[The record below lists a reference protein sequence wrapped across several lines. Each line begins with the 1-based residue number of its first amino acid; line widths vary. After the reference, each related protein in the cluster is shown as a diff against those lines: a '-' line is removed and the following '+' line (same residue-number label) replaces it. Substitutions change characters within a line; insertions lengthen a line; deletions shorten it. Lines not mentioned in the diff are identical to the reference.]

1 MRSRTLLMIFT
12 LLFFVALLALFP
24 GIGEL
29 TGITGKDEYYLT
41 IRTPMHMI
49 EGGHG
54 WLPWLDGLPRLQKPP
69 LMYWLGKIS
78 FEIFGISLLSARMI
92 GVFFAAILVVTTA
105 AISWLLNKDKGMAIL
120 TGLVIL
126 GMAGVMIDGR
136 RYLLD
141 IPVAAFSGLSV
152 LFFLLWD
159 RKFSYI
165 YLGISM
171 IFLGLAFL
179 TKGPVTLIFYLTAVV
194 SWWLTRSGEVSL
206 RSWYW
211 QKWIASFAI
220 AFIIVLPWY
229 IYIYQQY
236 PEELSRTLLQE
247 ANDRN
252 ILNFSVSP
260 LLNLTVLGLPW
271 TIVLFALLLNYFR
284 TNDSGTRRTHSNIS
298 FLSLWLLLSILPF
311 FFFKTFGRY
320 LYGCLIPLSILITAL
335 LSHHSDIRVFKN
347 WFRVSASLSS
357 LIGLFL
363 FTLVLWF
370 REFDLA
376 LFFSFLMIAI
386 FIYVWWQ
393 ARNPMALALTSVLYW
408 FSVTVIIYPRLG
420 INAIPAGVE
429 SLIKNEYT
437 VLYAGPQPAMLPVSV
452 KRGLRAT
459 SRLWTLPP
467 EVLTSCKGFLLF
479 LPENKLRM
487 AKKQMGDLSLD
498 HEELKRYKI
507 LSSRGSWARFTKE
520 GTTLSDWKEAIR
532 DQDLNSLGTDIFL
545 LRVNAKPCQPGNL
558 QNHD

>member
-1 MRSRTLLMIFT
+1 MLSRSLVFIFS
-12 LLFFVALLALFP
+12 LLFIIAVVALFP
-24 GIGEL
+24 GISEI

-78 FEIFGISLLSARMI
+78 FELFGISLLSARMI
-92 GVFFAAILVVTTA
+92 GVVFAAILVVTTA
-105 AISWLLNKDKGMAIL
+105 AISWFLNKDKNMTLL
-120 TGLVIL
+120 TGLIIL

-141 IPVAAFSGLSV
+141 VPVAAFSGLSV

-159 RKFSYI
+159 RKLSYI
-165 YLGISM
+165 YLGTSM
-171 IFLGLAFL
+171 VFLGLAFL

-194 SWWLTRSGEVSL
+194 SWRLTRPGTIAL
-206 RSWYW
+206 RTWYW
-211 QKWIASFAI
+211 QKWIASFVI

-229 IYIYQQY
+229 LYIYQQY
-236 PEELSRTLLQE
+236 PEGLSRTLLQE

-252 ILNFSVSP
+252 LLNFSVSP
-260 LLNLTVLGLPW
+260 LLNLTALGLPW
-271 TIVLFALLLNYFR
+271 SIILLALLLNYFR
-284 TNDSGTRRTHSNIS
+284 KDGSGIKSSHSDIA

-311 FFFKTFGRY
+311 FFFKTFSRY
-320 LYGCLIPLSILITAL
+320 LYGCLIPLSVLITTL

-347 WFRVSASLSS
+347 WFRVSASISS
-357 LIGLFL
+357 LIGIFL

-376 LFFSFLMIAI
+376 LFFSFLTIAI

-408 FSVTVIIYPRLG
+408 FSVTVIIYPRIG
-420 INAIPAGVE
+420 INAVPAGVE

-437 VLYAGPQPAMLPVSV
+437 VLYAGPQPAMLPVVV

-467 EVLTSCKGFLLF
+467 EVLTSCNGFLLF

-507 LSSRGSWARFTKE
+507 LSSRGSWARFTKG
-520 GTTLSDWKEAIR
+520 GTTLSDWKRAI
-532 DQDLNSLGTDIFL
+532 QDIDLDSLGTDILL
-545 LRVNAKPCQPGNL
+545 LRVNAKLCQPGNL
-558 QNHD
+558 KNP